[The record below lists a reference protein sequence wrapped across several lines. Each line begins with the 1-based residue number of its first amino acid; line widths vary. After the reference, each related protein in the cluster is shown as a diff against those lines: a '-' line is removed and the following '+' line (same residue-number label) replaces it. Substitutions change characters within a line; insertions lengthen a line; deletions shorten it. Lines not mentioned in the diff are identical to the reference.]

1 MKKIIQ
7 ILTAIIITTG
17 MADIVFASC
26 PVNSAMCVSDL
37 LHTKSSPTINNNS
50 FSGNM
55 NFSPSVEIDPNPK
68 IIEEA
73 KRNYNTIQNDTGTY
87 DANCQFG
94 VCLPASKNSS
104 FPNMR

>member
-1 MKKIIQ
+1 MKKIISTV
-7 ILTAIIITTG
+7 ILSMGITG
-17 MADIVFASC
+17 VVFASC
-26 PVNSAMCVSDL
+26 PVDSTMCVSDL
-37 LHTKSSPTINNNS
+37 LNINPQPTIQNNS

-55 NFSPSVEIDPNPK
+55 NFSPSVDIDPNPK
-68 IIEEA
+68 IKEEV
-73 KRNYNTIQNDTGTY
+73 KREYNTIQNDTGTY